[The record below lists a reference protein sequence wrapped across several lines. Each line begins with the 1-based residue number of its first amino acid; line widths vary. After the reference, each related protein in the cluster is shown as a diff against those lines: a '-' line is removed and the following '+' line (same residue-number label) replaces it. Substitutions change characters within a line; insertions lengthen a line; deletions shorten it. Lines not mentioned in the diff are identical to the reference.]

1 MYGCKTVAD
10 SANILSTGK
19 FPLRTL
25 QCEIILVT
33 FPHSESFFIF
43 AESVKVFVK
52 SLQKCPDSELA
63 VFWCLYE
70 NCIFSHMFATT
81 CKQTNKHKLLS
92 LAQWLFEPSTSQK
105 TEHKPR
111 WGCRLSPWW
120 GNTEAWVPFVTSQTA
135 TSISSGSLTY
145 RAQCS
150 VTAWTCLIHMYMCRM
165 SAEGLDDITAAGF
178 SGLRERVQGQMI
190 AWAGSGSVSFNINEP
205 VWPNKVC
212 VCVCGGQ
219 N

>member
-1 MYGCKTVAD
+1 MWNNPCY
-10 SANILSTGK
+10 
-19 FPLRTL
+19 FPALRIFFYF
-25 QCEIILVT
+25 CWV
-33 FPHSESFFIF
+33 SESVC
-43 AESVKVFVK
+43 EKPPEVLRK
-52 SLQKCPDSELA
+52 SPDSELA

-70 NCIFSHMFATT
+70 NCIFSHMFANT
-81 CKQTNKHKLLS
+81 CKQTNKHKLLG

-212 VCVCGGQ
+212 VCGGK